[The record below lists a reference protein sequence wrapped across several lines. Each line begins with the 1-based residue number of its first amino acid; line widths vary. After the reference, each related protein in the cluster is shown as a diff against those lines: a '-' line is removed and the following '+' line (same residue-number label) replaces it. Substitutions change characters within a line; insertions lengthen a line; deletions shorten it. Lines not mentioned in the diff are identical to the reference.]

1 MAREAGDLSLT
12 SGPALPYRLA
22 MYLNDHPEVLPR
34 FFATQGALEAFA
46 TTLTM
51 LKPAVKAQALR
62 IANRLIIKI
71 ASQVADSGF
80 QSGPL
85 TWSRQDNFSL
95 DLDAERTVEAYLN
108 DPAGGLAGKL
118 VFPERRRER
127 RVIILML
134 DHSYSMKGIKMLLAG
149 ICAASVAAHCRQD
162 YGVIVF
168 SKQGQVLKP
177 LSGWQH
183 AEVVLEKIF
192 NLNLDGDTNLR
203 SALELGLKELRGC
216 EKKTGLLLTDGN
228 WNTGG
233 DPQELAVL
241 FDKLNIICFPPA
253 NPDKIKELALAGKGA
268 FMFVTKE
275 SEIPGAI
282 TRCLG

>member
-1 MAREAGDLSLT
+1 MAREAEDLSRS
-12 SGPALPYRLA
+12 SGLALPYRLA
-22 MYLNDHPEVLPR
+22 MYLNDNPHVLPR

-51 LKPAVKAQALR
+51 LKPRVKAQALR
-62 IANRLIIKI
+62 IAGRLIIKI

-85 TWSRQDNFSL
+85 SWSRKGDFSL
-95 DLDAERTVEAYLN
+95 DLDVERTIEAYMN
-108 DPAGGLAGKL
+108 DPSAGLPGNL

-127 RVIILML
+127 RVVILML
-134 DHSYSMKGIKMLLAG
+134 DHSYSMKGIKMLLAA
-149 ICAASVAAHCRQD
+149 ICAASVAVHCRQD

-177 LSGWQH
+177 LNSRQH
-183 AEVVLEKIF
+183 PEVVLEKLF

-233 DPQELAVL
+233 DPRELAAL

-253 NPDKIKELALAGKGA
+253 NPEKIKELALAGKGT
-268 FMFVTKE
+268 FKFVAKE